1 MSQPNL
7 LKQYAPLFSNS
18 FYYSLN
24 FFLTP
29 SGPFVFLPFF
39 LSLTAGLIK
48 ALYSLC
54 PSEQSN
60 NRERVSR
67 MSTTTSPHINS
78 DYDHAWH
85 LKQYNLCPQYS
96 LVNALHFCISSQYR
110 KKTFRE
116 WDLQGQPTLFTM
128 DWSCL
133 PSQLLKKLLLGVRR
147 EHYNDRHCLLQKYKE
162 VQCMN
167 CCIEIEMNVPRGLCF
182 NCQATSQLNVVIIM
196 QTLLWRTQRM
206 NSQPA
211 SGCQDLLLEVTK
223 FT

>member
-1 MSQPNL
+1 MTSYGFGVTWINNNFMSL
-7 LKQYAPLFSNS
+7 LLTLSFLYINRWVIILFFIYLISLLACLNQICSPWPKQNAPLFSNS

-54 PSEQSN
+54 LSEQSN

-78 DYDHAWH
+78 DYGHAWH

-96 LVNALHFCISSQYR
+96 LANALHFCISSQYR
-110 KKTFRE
+110 KKNIQRVRFTGTTHTVYNGLVLLAQPVTQKAVAGCEKRT
-116 WDLQGQPTLFTM
+116 LQWPSLPFTKIQR
-128 DWSCL
+128 STVYE
-133 PSQLLKKLLLGVRR
+133 LLYR
-147 EHYNDRHCLLQKYKE
+147 
-162 VQCMN
+162 
-167 CCIEIEMNVPRGLCF
+167 
-182 NCQATSQLNVVIIM
+182 
-196 QTLLWRTQRM
+196 
-206 NSQPA
+206 NSDER
-211 SGCQDLLLEVTK
+211 S
-223 FT
+223 